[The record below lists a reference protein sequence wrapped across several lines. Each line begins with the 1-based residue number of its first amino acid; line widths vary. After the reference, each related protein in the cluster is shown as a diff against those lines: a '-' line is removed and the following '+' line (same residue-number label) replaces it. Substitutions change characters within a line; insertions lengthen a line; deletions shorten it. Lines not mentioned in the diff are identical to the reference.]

1 MKKIRITA
9 KQYKRISY
17 LYRVSGFLTIVG
29 LLLGYS
35 VLIGKPTEFLLVF
48 LPYFITKGFY
58 TAQYHATSLK
68 TCFIYSLLVFSFIL
82 TIALPKELSISVSII
97 LGCGIAY
104 GSHKIGTIQKK
115 LKDYAYIKPRYEQMA
130 APRPFSC
137 ATCTEEELIQRCK
150 ELHYPEA
157 KTQLAIEFFIKK
169 TKHSIIADNFCIE
182 PSSVTM
188 SKWRM
193 KKDLEK

>member
-1 MKKIRITA
+1 MELTSFKLDFLLHNRERLKERI
-9 KQYKRISY
+9 
-17 LYRVSGFLTIVG
+17 FLIDAMTKVASRPSLWVMDG
-29 LLLGYS
+29 L
-35 VLIGKPTEFLLVF
+35 PTEIQPEYTINLLQLKEGRKYIQPSKDEIRGYPESVQTWM
-48 LPYFITKGFY
+48 LDYPESELID
-58 TAQYHATSLK
+58 QYDNVIDLINHYQNYL
-68 TCFIYSLLVFSFIL
+68 
-82 TIALPKELSISVSII
+82 ALDQEQKELS
-97 LGCGIAY
+97 
-104 GSHKIGTIQKK
+104 
-115 LKDYAYIKPRYEQMA
+115 D
-130 APRPFSC
+130 
-137 ATCTEEELIQRCK
+137 QRCK